1 MFAGVL
7 LIGLV
12 RKSYVESG
20 KKARRMPDGFPQDVA
35 GESFSPVLFA
45 FVGSW
50 QGFLFPGASQLT
62 WCYHDPRILSLCQ
75 IPQRL
80 AGQSR
85 FQQRSPFAG
94 SHLNMSVVGWLHRA
108 LDPFGNVGMHVWEG
122 LRSRAKPRFAY
133 LTVLQ
138 NWFHRPS
145 RRTTQQFELRLPFL
159 PCFPSLNSCFSA

>member
-35 GESFSPVLFA
+35 GESFSPILFA

-50 QGFLFPGASQLT
+50 QGFLFPEASQLT
-62 WCYHDPRILSLCQ
+62 WCYHD
-75 IPQRL
+75 
-80 AGQSR
+80 A
-85 FQQRSPFAG
+85 RSPGFYPYARFLKDWRVRADSNRG
-94 SHLNMSVVGWLHRA
+94 HLLQGATLICPLSDG
-108 LDPFGNVGMHVWEG
+108 FFENVWMHVWEG

-159 PCFPSLNSCFSA
+159 PCFPSLISCFSA